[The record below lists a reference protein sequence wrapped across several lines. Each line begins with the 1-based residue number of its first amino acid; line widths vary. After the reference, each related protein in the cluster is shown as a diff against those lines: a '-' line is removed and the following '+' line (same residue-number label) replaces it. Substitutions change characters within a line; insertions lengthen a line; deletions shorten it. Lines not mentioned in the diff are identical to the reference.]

1 MPGANHSPEVGAKGD
16 SRPRVAMP
24 GELTSTVQGSF
35 TTASAFTKD
44 QTAGWVA
51 LAIGRSA
58 TNGQPRSY
66 NECADSSRSMDY
78 RIDSSRSSVDFL
90 LLITFREGRAWIGS
104 SAGTSWSRPGH
115 FLRRRSSP
123 RP

>member
-1 MPGANHSPEVGAKGD
+1 MPGANHSPEVAAKGD

-35 TTASAFTKD
+35 TTTSAFTKD

-58 TNGQPRSY
+58 TNGHKWSL
-66 NECADSSRSMDY
+66 
-78 RIDSSRSSVDFL
+78 IDCCRVG
-90 LLITFREGRAWIGS
+90 GRA
-104 SAGTSWSRPGH
+104 
-115 FLRRRSSP
+115 
-123 RP
+123 